1 MRNFIRLGAV
11 AVAVGVLAS
20 GSAIAGDGPIG
31 RLVRNRQAPSLMIDS
46 KGQAFLVWK
55 NGAKTP
61 VVAKDGKLVTPA
73 PKVAVKAKNGQV
85 VEVCPNC
92 PPSK

>member
-11 AVAVGVLAS
+11 ALVVGVLA
-20 GSAIAGDGPIG
+20 GTSAIAGDGLFG
-31 RLVRNRQAPSLMIDS
+31 RVRSRQAPSLMID
-46 KGQAFLVWK
+46 KDGKPVLVWR

-61 VVAKDGKLVTPA
+61 VQVKDGKLVTPA
-73 PKVAVKAKNGQV
+73 PAKAVKAKNGQV

-92 PPSK
+92 PAGK

>member
-1 MRNFIRLGAV
+1 MKSFVRLGAV
-11 AVAVGVLAS
+11 VAMGVLVC
-20 GSAIAGDGPIG
+20 GSSFAGDGLFG
-31 RLVRNRQAPSLMIDS
+31 RVRNRQAPSLMIDS

-92 PPSK
+92 PK